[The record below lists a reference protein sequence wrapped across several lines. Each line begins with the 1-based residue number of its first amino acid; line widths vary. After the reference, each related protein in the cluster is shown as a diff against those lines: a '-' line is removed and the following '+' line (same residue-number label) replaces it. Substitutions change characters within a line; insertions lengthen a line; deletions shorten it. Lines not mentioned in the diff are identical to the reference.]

1 MINFLSVVLGF
12 YFGRICRKLQTGLF
26 RVPPFGFIGCA
37 NAPARPYNPLR
48 SKDVRYSAHVNNEFA
63 DFIFWSIKMVA
74 IIFGLLLI
82 AFCIYAALPQ
92 GLDWGTYILIALKG
106 DGPLL
111 AVLVGIAAILIGF
124 ADIQDKKE
132 ARKEEREA
140 KEEAEKESR
149 N

>member
-1 MINFLSVVLGF
+1 
-12 YFGRICRKLQTGLF
+12 
-26 RVPPFGFIGCA
+26 
-37 NAPARPYNPLR
+37 
-48 SKDVRYSAHVNNEFA
+48 
-63 DFIFWSIKMVA
+63 MVA

-82 AFCIYAALPQ
+82 AFCIFAALPQ

-140 KEEAEKESR
+140 NEAAEKEAK